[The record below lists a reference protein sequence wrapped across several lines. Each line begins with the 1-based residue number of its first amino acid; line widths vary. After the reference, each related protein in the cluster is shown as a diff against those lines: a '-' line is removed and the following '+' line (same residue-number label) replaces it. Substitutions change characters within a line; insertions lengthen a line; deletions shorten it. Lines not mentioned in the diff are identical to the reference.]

1 MLPAW
6 EKKREEERQT
16 VKKTIAKIY
25 YFWKIPTQ
33 KKIDR
38 ESNELFFIIIEK
50 VNKTEIVFLLFL
62 FLKISAAAMAK
73 MRSFGQE
80 KFKSEFW
87 RSQQHFS
94 PFWLLP
100 SLCFIFFFVVLCV
113 CMFFILLSYENIISI
128 RHYLRLELV
137 HLLWL
142 MPTTMIELGQI
153 ISIWMS
159 KRHRN
164 RQLIRRHFHH
174 RRICQRLPLHQ
185 HSHLHRRLS
194 HLNYRRKCRSIH
206 RSVHR
211 ISCWLLQFLG
221 LSRLGAMLTNY
232 WLVQVVR
239 CHRLYSFQYLP
250 HRVMWGTLSLRLGYH
265 QFSKLHVLELVDTYI

>member
-38 ESNELFFIIIEK
+38 ESNELFFIIIDK

-100 SLCFIFFFVVLCV
+100 SLCFIFFRGFVCV
-113 CMFFILLSYENIISI
+113 YFF
-128 RHYLRLELV
+128 YL
-137 HLLWL
+137 
-142 MPTTMIELGQI
+142 IEL
-153 ISIWMS
+153 WE
-159 KRHRN
+159 H
-164 RQLIRRHFHH
+164 HFYSSLSSTGIGAPPLADADDDD
-174 RRICQRLPLHQ
+174 RIGPD
-185 HSHLHRRLS
+185 
-194 HLNYRRKCRSIH
+194 NFNMDVK
-206 RSVHR
+206 
-211 ISCWLLQFLG
+211 
-221 LSRLGAMLTNY
+221 APPEPPADT
-232 WLVQVVR
+232 
-239 CHRLYSFQYLP
+239 P
-250 HRVMWGTLSLRLGYH
+250 TLSSPPDMSAFTSSSTLAPAPPLKPPELPPKVPLNPPLSAPNFVLIAAIFGAITAW
-265 QFSKLHVLELVDTYI
+265 SNADKLLIGTGGSMP